1 MLLFPEAD
9 TMQFIRAAL
18 LVSLVAGSASARA
31 ADPKYDQDWT
41 AFGHVLT
48 LVQQAIR
55 VGAHPYPDQAMTELL
70 SGRNH
75 EANQAIA
82 SLFAGA
88 TAEMP
93 PEYRDRIASMGR
105 DLASFA
111 LRSNPAPLAARA
123 IATDRSLQARKEL
136 TAMGLK
142 YYDQDQFFDAAKRG
156 DLLATELFIA
166 AQGVDPGARAWSGR
180 SALDMARDNGHTQV
194 AELIARSLPAAR

>member
-1 MLLFPEAD
+1 
-9 TMQFIRAAL
+9 MQLIRAAL
-18 LVSLVAGSASARA
+18 VVSLVAGSASARA
-31 ADPKYDQDWT
+31 ADPKYDEDWS

-55 VGAHPYPDQAMTELL
+55 IGAHPYPDQAMNDLL

-75 EANQAIA
+75 EANQAFA

-88 TAEMP
+88 TAELP
-93 PEYRDRIASMGR
+93 QEHRDRIAAMGR
-105 DLASFA
+105 DLANFA
-111 LRSNPAPLAARA
+111 LRTNPAPVAARA
-123 IATDRSLQARKEL
+123 IAADRSLQARKDL

-166 AQGVDPGARAWSGR
+166 AQGVDLNGRAWSGR
-180 SALDMARDNGHTQV
+180 SALDMARDNGHAQV
-194 AELIARSLPAAR
+194 AELISRSLPAAR

>member
-1 MLLFPEAD
+1 
-9 TMQFIRAAL
+9 MQLIRVAL
-18 LVSLVAGSASARA
+18 VIALIAGSASARA
-31 ADPKYDQDWT
+31 ADPKYDEDWS

-55 VGAHPYPDQAMTELL
+55 IGAHPYPEQAMNDLL

-75 EANQAIA
+75 EANQAFA

-88 TAEMP
+88 TAELP
-93 PEYRDRIASMGR
+93 QEHRDRIAAMGR
-105 DLASFA
+105 DLANFA
-111 LRSNPAPLAARA
+111 LRTNPAPVAARA
-123 IATDRSLQARKEL
+123 LSADRSLQARKDL

-166 AQGVDPGARAWSGR
+166 AQGVDLNARAWSGR
-180 SALDMARDNGHTQV
+180 SALDMARDNGHTHV
-194 AELIARSLPAAR
+194 AELISRSLPAAR